1 MWKFFFNVC
10 LKKCCFLIIYPDI
23 TTQKLTK
30 FGTHFHNDILHFC
43 RECPGHLNLTFCS
56 PSTHEGLF
64 LVVPATFPGRQEHLT
79 VCERSSIRFLLQ
91 HLWAAMTSHV
101 PPSDKE
107 KKIQKIYILMWIN
120 INRHCHRLSNAGM
133 SQSDLCPPP
142 TPLLIWSIYIGHQPW
157 LQSTFSLG
165 IKLRCTCFKTK
176 ESIQGCS
183 EAQLWHGSDVSAPNV
198 QLTAVESCLKL
209 LCMLSHA
216 LL

>member
-1 MWKFFFNVC
+1 MLFSHFENAFSS
-10 LKKCCFLIIYPDI
+10 LKHEPKQNI

-107 KKIQKIYILMWIN
+107 KKIQKMYILMWIN

-142 TPLLIWSIYIGHQPW
+142 HPPPPLHSTPHLIHLYWASAVAPVHI
-157 LQSTFSLG
+157 FLG
-165 IKLRCTCFKTK
+165 Y
-176 ESIQGCS
+176 
-183 EAQLWHGSDVSAPNV
+183 
-198 QLTAVESCLKL
+198 
-209 LCMLSHA
+209 
-216 LL
+216 